1 MTEVHVRPATP
12 KDLGAITAIYNEA
25 VLNTTASWDEEPVTV
40 ENRRAWLHD
49 HTSGRNAAFVA
60 EDGGEVVGFAG
71 YGRFRLKSGYDDTVE
86 HSVYLRA
93 DARGRGTGTALMQAI
108 VDTARARGFHAL
120 IGGLSADNEASL
132 KLHENFGFVEVA
144 RMPQVGRKFGNWLDL
159 VYVQLTLDER
169 ALPGDPLP
177 TE

>member
-1 MTEVHVRPATP
+1 MRPATP
-12 KDLGAITAIYNEA
+12 KDLAAITAIYNDA
-25 VLNTTASWDEEPVTV
+25 VLHTTASWDEEPVTV
-40 ENRRAWLHD
+40 ENRRAWLHE

-60 EDGGEVVGFAG
+60 EVHGEVVGFAG

-86 HSVYLRA
+86 HSVYLGPE
-93 DARGRGTGTALMQAI
+93 ARGRGIGTTLMKAVI
-108 VDTARARGFHAL
+108 DSARAQGFHAL

-132 KLHENFGFVEVA
+132 SLHDKLGFVEVA
-144 RMPQVGRKFGNWLDL
+144 RMPQVGRKFGRWLDL

>member
-1 MTEVHVRPATP
+1 
-12 KDLGAITAIYNEA
+12 
-25 VLNTTASWDEEPVTV
+25 
-40 ENRRAWLHD
+40 
-49 HTSGRNAAFVA
+49 
-60 EDGGEVVGFAG
+60 
-71 YGRFRLKSGYDDTVE
+71 
-86 HSVYLRA
+86 
-93 DARGRGTGTALMQAI
+93 MQAI
-108 VDTARARGFHAL
+108 VDTARARGLHAL